1 MTPKAIATFL
11 ILVALATAGAYPA
24 SAQGRG
30 VTGGGFD
37 GRGRDGFEGGN
48 FRRGGI
54 DGGHGQDFHRRSI
67 GGYAIF
73 DGYGYGNSGYGYNGY
88 GYGNGNGGYGDWYG
102 ISSGYDECPLFR
114 QRVKTPNG
122 WGVRMIPIC

>member
-1 MTPKAIATFL
+1 MTPKTIAALLTL
-11 ILVALATAGAYPA
+11 IALATAGADSA

-30 VTGGGFD
+30 VTGGGSD
-37 GRGRDGFEGGN
+37 GRGRDGFVGGN
-48 FRRGGI
+48 FRRGGV
-54 DGGHGQDFHRRSI
+54 DGGHGQDFQRRSI

-73 DGYGYGNSGYGYNGY
+73 DGSGYGSN
-88 GYGNGNGGYGDWYG
+88 GYGDWYG

-122 WGVRMIPIC
+122 WGIRVIPIC

>member
-1 MTPKAIATFL
+1 MTPKTIAALL
-11 ILVALATAGAYPA
+11 ILIALATAGADLA

-30 VTGGGFD
+30 VTGGGSD

-48 FRRGGI
+48 LRRGGV
-54 DGGHGQDFHRRSI
+54 DGGRGQDFHRRSI
-67 GGYAIF
+67 GGYAII
-73 DGYGYGNSGYGYNGY
+73 DGYGGYGNSGYGSGY
-88 GYGNGNGGYGDWYG
+88 SNSGYGDWYG
-102 ISSGYDECPLFR
+102 ISPGYDECPLFR